1 MTFINRFRTYAGI
14 EFLSLK
20 QYLANP
26 TRNYLGKAI
35 SQNKLK
41 RVFILYGFFFL
52 ILLLILPLL
61 FILDSFSPMENK
73 LSVVST
79 GDLLVIALIV
89 PVLEEL
95 IFRLGLRNLVYTLF
109 IGPLVI
115 VTPIIGSHW
124 AVMGWFVATQVV
136 LFVWFKFFVLRN
148 FGKEKLGAKFN
159 FGRKYIKAYK
169 KVFWMYA
176 ALFASIHIG
185 NYALEDSSNWIVI
198 FYIIPQFI
206 MGLILGYLRI
216 RDGMWSAIFFH
227 VLNNSVIGLLLIS
240 VV

>member
-1 MTFINRFRTYAGI
+1 MTFINRFRTYAGV
-14 EFLSLK
+14 EFQSLK

-26 TRNYLGKAI
+26 TRNYLGKDI

-41 RVFILYGFFFL
+41 RVFMLYGFFFL
-52 ILLLILPLL
+52 FLLLILPLL
-61 FILDSFSPMENK
+61 FILSSFSQIENQLK
-73 LSVVST
+73 IV
-79 GDLLVIALIV
+79 GIFDLVVIALIT

-95 IFRLGLRNLVYTLF
+95 VFRLGLRNIVYTLF

-115 VTPIIGSHW
+115 AAPIKGNHW
-124 AVMGWFVATQVV
+124 VVMAWFVATQVV
-136 LFVWFKFFVLRN
+136 LFVWFKFFVLKS
-148 FGKEKLGAKFN
+148 FGKEKLGAKFA

-169 KVFWMYA
+169 KVFWTYA

-185 NYALEDSSNWIVI
+185 NYVLEDLSHWMVI

-240 VV
+240 AV